1 MIRAV
6 TVASGLG
13 ASSAH
18 TWLKLPVVAG
28 VTRKESL
35 VIEAWPAANAER
47 IDNDA
52 EAQMNALMEL
62 IGSVRNLRSE
72 YAVPPATEIGISIA
86 RTGPA
91 LTAALQAEARALR
104 RMARVSA
111 VQPGDG
117 GVTGKGGAHA
127 VLRSGGEVFIPLAG
141 LIDVDKERDR
151 LGKELARIEGQLRGT
166 EAKLGNEQFVSKA
179 KPEVIERER
188 AKAASLRQ
196 QHEQLAEKLKALE

>member
-1 MIRAV
+1 MEV
-6 TVASGLG
+6 LDTVLRLLHPMMPFISEAL
-13 ASSAH
+13 
-18 TWLKLPVVAG
+18 WLKLPAVAG

-35 VIEAWPAANAER
+35 VIEAWPAAHAER
-47 IDNDA
+47 INHDA

-91 LTAALQAEARALR
+91 LTAALQAEERALR

-117 GVTGKGGAHA
+117 SVTGKGGAHA

-141 LIDVDKERDR
+141 LIDVEP
-151 LGKELARIEGQLRGT
+151 GT
-166 EAKLGNEQFVSKA
+166 
-179 KPEVIERER
+179 
-188 AKAASLRQ
+188 
-196 QHEQLAEKLKALE
+196 